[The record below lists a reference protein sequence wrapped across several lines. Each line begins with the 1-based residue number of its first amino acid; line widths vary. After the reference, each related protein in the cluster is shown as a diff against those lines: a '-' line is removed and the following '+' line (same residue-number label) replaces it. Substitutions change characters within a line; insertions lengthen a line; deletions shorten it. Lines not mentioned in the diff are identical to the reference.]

1 MKNTML
7 PLNATFIAANGQR
20 VSFDTV
26 VKTIINKV
34 ERYGKTKGWIM
45 SDENLEDICQE
56 AIVKAWNNRYVFDP
70 RKGTLEAWAAKIA
83 QNSITDKFKSEVRHR
98 ENERSFNT
106 RYDDDGELI
115 DELDSIEDFG
125 QRTEYQAEGNEFRE
139 FFLDVTEKWPEV
151 RRKIFLLTIKGY
163 KPQEIAKVLGMTP
176 NAVSI
181 QLNRGREILKKA
193 GIKPAFRK
201 RKA

>member
-56 AIVKAWNNRYVFDP
+56 AIVKAWNNRYVL
-70 RKGTLEAWAAKIA
+70 TLGK
-83 QNSITDKFKSEVRHR
+83 
-98 ENERSFNT
+98 ER
-106 RYDDDGELI
+106 
-115 DELDSIEDFG
+115 
-125 QRTEYQAEGNEFRE
+125 
-139 FFLDVTEKWPEV
+139 
-151 RRKIFLLTIKGY
+151 
-163 KPQEIAKVLGMTP
+163 
-176 NAVSI
+176 
-181 QLNRGREILKKA
+181 
-193 GIKPAFRK
+193 
-201 RKA
+201 